1 MEEKNYVKREK
12 IYRNIKTVA
21 SLVLCLSMVVAIFMW
36 MAFNDF
42 GTYTEMFKKIYF
54 LLDIALFLAIAS
66 GTCLMLLP
74 FIKALNEGKDKPICI
89 TMIVLSAVCCLIW
102 LIDFILRI
110 VMLKDM
116 TSLDGISGL
125 PGKFDFVRISLICSI
140 QLLPFVCVFM
150 YYVRYR
156 KTKIFLQISSAVS
169 VVAVDV
175 LFSYVVARSLLSDSG
190 YVIFYF
196 KVNWV
201 YLIYAI
207 APLAFVISVGQGVYK
222 KIEQRNKAEGEHA
235 EAPVQD
241 VFASVSSTVAGK
253 ETAEPAETERVI
265 VPTPVQTVNKKPVEE
280 TVKADTVKIKP
291 EPAPVEPPVQ
301 TVNKEP
307 VEAKGVETAKSSGT
321 EKSLHDKIKE
331 LKQMLDEGLITEEAY
346 AKKRDDL
353 IDKL

>member
-21 SLVLCLSMVVAIFMW
+21 NVVLILSVLVAIFMW
-36 MAFNDF
+36 MAFNDV

-89 TMIVLSAVCCLIW
+89 AMIVLSAVCCLIW

-116 TSLDGISGL
+116 TSLDGIFGL

-169 VVAVDV
+169 IVAVDV
-175 LFSYVVARSLLSDSG
+175 LFSYVIARSLLSDSG

-196 KVNWV
+196 KINWI
-201 YLIYAI
+201 YLSII
-207 APLAFVISVGQGVYK
+207 LFPLLILISVGQGVYK
-222 KIEQRNKAEGEHA
+222 KIEQRNKAEGEPV

-241 VFASVSSTVAGK
+241 VFSDASSTVAEERTVEPVVLK
-253 ETAEPAETERVI
+253 TIEEKPVQTEQTAEPI
-265 VPTPVQTVNKKPVEE
+265 VKKPVA
-280 TVKADTVKIKP
+280 TTPFKA
-291 EPAPVEPPVQ
+291 EP
-301 TVNKEP
+301 VNTEP
-307 VEAKGVETAKSSGT
+307 VEAKGVETAKPSGT

>member
-1 MEEKNYVKREK
+1 MEEKNYVKRER
-12 IYRNIKTVA
+12 IYRYIRNAAYIVFSVFFTVA
-21 SLVLCLSMVVAIFMW
+21 AMMYAAYIASF
-36 MAFNDF
+36 
-42 GTYTEMFKKIYF
+42 TYGAPAKIAETVTKISF
-54 LLDIALFLAIAS
+54 LLDISLFLIIAS
-66 GTCLMLLP
+66 GTCMMLLP

-89 TMIVLSAVCCLIW
+89 VMIVLSAVCCLIW

-116 TSLDGISGL
+116 KSLDGILGL
-125 PGKFDFVRISLICSI
+125 PGKFKFVRISLICSI

-150 YYVRYR
+150 NYVKYR
-156 KTKIFLQISSAVS
+156 KTKMFLQVAT
-169 VVAVDV
+169 VVATVAYDV
-175 LFSYVVARSLLSDSG
+175 LFSYILARAVLTDNG

-207 APLAFVISVGQGVYK
+207 APLAVVVSVGQGVYK
-222 KIEQRNKAEGEHA
+222 KIEQRNKAEGEPV

-241 VFASVSSTVAGK
+241 VFASVSSTVAEK
-253 ETAEPAETERVI
+253 ETAEPADTERVI
-265 VPTPVQTVNKKPVEE
+265 VPTPVQS
-280 TVKADTVKIKP
+280 VKT
-291 EPAPVEPPVQ
+291 
-301 TVNKEP
+301 EP
-307 VEAKGVETAKSSGT
+307 VEAKGVETAKPSGT
-321 EKSLHDKIKE
+321 EKSLHDKLKE